1 MTESKTITLN
11 MGPHHPATHG
21 VLRLIVELD
30 GETIVKATPYIGYLH
45 RGIEKIAESKL
56 FQQVIPLT
64 DRLDYAA
71 ASANNIGYC
80 LAAEKLM
87 GLEVPKRAQYLR
99 VIMAEFARIMGHH
112 LWLGTHA
119 LDIGAMTVIFYT
131 FRDREMIMD
140 INEEIAG
147 YRLTPTFFRIGGV
160 AQDTTP
166 DFIKKVR
173 DFVKWFPKAL
183 EGYHILLTENKIW
196 TTRTM
201 NIGKISAEEAVN
213 YGLTGPSLR
222 GSGVAYDIR
231 KAFPYSSYDDFDFQ
245 IPVGENGDVYDRYL
259 VRMEE
264 FKQSINIISQAIENL
279 PEGPV
284 HADSPWIT
292 NPATTDAQNDI
303 SALIR
308 RFMMHTK
315 GPTAPKGEVYA
326 AVEGAKGELG
336 FYLVG
341 DGTEHP
347 YRLKIRSSCFY
358 LASALP
364 RLLVG
369 HMVADAIAIIGSLDV
384 VLGEIDR

>member
-1 MTESKTITLN
+1 
-11 MGPHHPATHG
+11 
-21 VLRLIVELD
+21 
-30 GETIVKATPYIGYLH
+30 
-45 RGIEKIAESKL
+45 
-56 FQQVIPLT
+56 
-64 DRLDYAA
+64 
-71 ASANNIGYC
+71 
-80 LAAEKLM
+80 
-87 GLEVPKRAQYLR
+87 
-99 VIMAEFARIMGHH
+99 
-112 LWLGTHA
+112 

-183 EGYHILLTENKIW
+183 EGYHTLLTENKIW

>member
-1 MTESKTITLN
+1 MNERKTVTLN

-21 VLRLIVELD
+21 VLRVILELD
-30 GETIVKATPYIGYLH
+30 GETIVNATPVIGYLH
-45 RGIEKIAESKL
+45 RGIEKICESRSY
-56 FQQVIPLT
+56 QQILPLT
-64 DRLDYAA
+64 DRLDYSA

-80 LAAEKLM
+80 LAVEKLM
-87 GLEVPKRAQYLR
+87 GIEVPKRAQYFR
-99 VIMAEFARIMGHH
+99 VIMAELARIMGHH

-119 LDIGAMTVIFYT
+119 LDIGAMTVIFYA
-131 FRDREMIMD
+131 FRDREMIMAM
-140 INEEIAG
+140 NEEIAG
-147 YRLTPTFFRIGGV
+147 YRLTPSFIRIGGV
-160 AQDTTP
+160 AYDAT
-166 DFIKKVR
+166 DEFIQKVR
-173 DFVKWFPKAL
+173 KFVAWFPKAL
-183 EGYHILLTENKIW
+183 EGYHKLLTENKIW

-201 NIGKISAEEAVN
+201 NIGVIPADEAIN
-213 YGLTGPSLR
+213 HGLTGPSLR
-222 GSGVAYDIR
+222 GSGVAYDVR

-245 IPVGENGDVYDRYL
+245 VPIGENGDIYDRYL

-264 FKQSINIISQAIENL
+264 FKQSINIIGQAIENL
-279 PEGPV
+279 PAGPIFT
-284 HADSPWIT
+284 DNPWLA
-292 NPATTDAQNDI
+292 NPSLTEVQNDL

-308 RFMMHTK
+308 RFMINSK
-315 GPTAPKGEVYA
+315 GTPVPKGELYS

-341 DGTEHP
+341 NGSEQP

-364 RLLVG
+364 RLLIG

>member
-183 EGYHILLTENKIW
+183 EGYHTLLTENKIW

>member
-1 MTESKTITLN
+1 
-11 MGPHHPATHG
+11 
-21 VLRLIVELD
+21 
-30 GETIVKATPYIGYLH
+30 ETIVKATPYIGYLH

-183 EGYHILLTENKIW
+183 EGYHTLLTENKIW

>member
-21 VLRLIVELD
+21 VLRVIVELD

-183 EGYHILLTENKIW
+183 EGYHTLLTENKIW

>member
-1 MTESKTITLN
+1 MTERKNVTLN

-21 VLRLIVELD
+21 VLRVILELD
-30 GETIVKATPYIGYLH
+30 GETIVNATPVIGYLH
-45 RGIEKIAESKL
+45 RGIEKICENRNY
-56 FQQVIPLT
+56 QQIIPLT
-64 DRLDYAA
+64 DRLDYSA

-80 LAAEKLM
+80 LTVEKLM
-87 GLEVPKRAQYLR
+87 GIEAPKRAQYLR
-99 VIMAEFARIMGHH
+99 VIMAELARIMGHH

-119 LDIGAMTVIFYT
+119 LDIGAMTVIFYA
-131 FRDREMIMD
+131 FRDREMIMA

-147 YRLTPTFFRIGGV
+147 YRLTPSFIRIGGV
-160 AQDTTP
+160 AHDTT
-166 DFIKKVR
+166 DEFIKKVR
-173 DFVKWFPKAL
+173 AFVKWFPKAL
-183 EGYHILLTENKIW
+183 EGYHALLTQNKIW

-201 NIGKISAEEAVN
+201 NIGVISAQEAVN

-222 GSGVAYDIR
+222 GSGVAYDVR
-231 KAFPYSSYDDFDFQ
+231 KAFPYSSYNDFDFQ
-245 IPVGENGDVYDRYL
+245 IPVGENGDIYDRYL

-264 FKQSINIISQAIENL
+264 FKQSINIIGQAIENL
-279 PEGPV
+279 PAGPIQT
-284 HADSPWIT
+284 DNPWIT
-292 NPATTDAQNDI
+292 NPGLLEVQNDL

-308 RFMMHTK
+308 RFMINAK
-315 GPTAPKGEVYA
+315 GASVPKGEVYA

-336 FYLVG
+336 FYLIG
-341 DGTEHP
+341 NGNEHP

-369 HMVADAIAIIGSLDV
+369 HMVADAVAIIGSLDV

>member
-1 MTESKTITLN
+1 MTERKTITLN

-21 VLRLIVELD
+21 VLRVILELD
-30 GETIVKATPYIGYLH
+30 GETIVNATPVIGYLH
-45 RGIEKIAESKL
+45 RGIEKICESRNY
-56 FQQVIPLT
+56 QQIVPLT

-80 LAAEKLM
+80 LAVEKLM

-99 VIMAEFARIMGHH
+99 VIMAELARIMGHH

-119 LDIGAMTVIFYT
+119 LDIGAMTVIFYA
-131 FRDREMIMD
+131 FRDREMIMSM
-140 INEEIAG
+140 NEEISG
-147 YRLTPTFFRIGGV
+147 YRLTPSFIRIGGV
-160 AQDTTP
+160 AQDATE
-166 DFIKKVR
+166 DFVKKVR

-183 EGYHILLTENKIW
+183 EGYHALLTKNKIW

-201 NIGKISAEEAVN
+201 NIGVISAEEAVN
-213 YGLTGPSLR
+213 YGLTGPTLR
-222 GSGVAYDIR
+222 GSGVAYDVR
-231 KAFPYSSYDDFDFQ
+231 KAFPYSSYDDFDFK
-245 IPVGENGDVYDRYL
+245 IPVGENGDIYDRYL

-264 FKQSINIISQAIENL
+264 FNQSINIISQAIENL
-279 PEGPV
+279 PAGPV
-284 HADSPWIT
+284 QTDNPWVA
-292 NPATTDAQNDI
+292 NPSLQEVQNDL

-308 RFMMHTK
+308 RFIIHAK
-315 GPTAPKGEVYA
+315 GVSVPNGEVYL

-341 DGTEHP
+341 NGSEHP

-369 HMVADAIAIIGSLDV
+369 HMVANAVAIIGSIDV

>member
-99 VIMAEFARIMGHH
+99 VIMAEFARIMAHH

-183 EGYHILLTENKIW
+183 EGYHTLLTENKIW